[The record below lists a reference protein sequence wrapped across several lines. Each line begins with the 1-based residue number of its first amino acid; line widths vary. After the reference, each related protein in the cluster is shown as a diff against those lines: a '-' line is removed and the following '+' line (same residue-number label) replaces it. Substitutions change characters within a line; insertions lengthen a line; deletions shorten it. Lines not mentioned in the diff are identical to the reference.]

1 MRLFRKQGYA
11 STGLQEILNDSGA
24 PKGSLYYYFPNGKES
39 LGEAAVQLAGELIKT
54 MLQEL
59 AQKHRTPESFIKG
72 YCKQMALWME
82 ESKYRSGC
90 PLATTV
96 LETTPQSKL
105 VSSAG
110 SAAIESWIDI
120 IASVYQ
126 RADMPEKQARERAE
140 FVVAAVEG
148 SLILS
153 RLRQSKKPILNVAK
167 TVISW
172 AGCDR

>member
-11 STGLQEILNDSGA
+11 STGLQEILDESGA

-39 LGEAAVQLAGELIKT
+39 LGEAAVKLAGELIKT
-54 MLQEL
+54 MLLEL
-59 AQKHRTPESFIKG
+59 AQKHRTPESFVKG
-72 YCKQMALWME
+72 YCRQMALWME
-82 ESKYRSGC
+82 ESNYRSGC

-96 LETTPQSKL
+96 LETTPQSQL
-105 VSSAG
+105 VSAAG
-110 SAAIESWIDI
+110 SAAIESWIEV

-126 RADMPEKQARERAE
+126 RTGMPDRQARERAE

-153 RLRQSKKPILNVAK
+153 RLRQSKRPILNVAK
-167 TVISW
+167 TVI
-172 AGCDR
+172 GRTG